1 MIAITETRSGHK
13 SRQVKDV
20 IEYKNELYICVA
32 IGKTRI
38 TQNGFFRTNLIC
50 QSVTEDDSV
59 FELESYKSA
68 PRIIH
73 NATYQTL
80 ELGEF
85 GAVNDAPGRIVRIIG
100 VASLSWVFT
109 DLKVSW
115 LAEPIEP
122 LPRRECI
129 KLIKNYKKEQL
140 HDQYVTSVGQNVI
153 KVSFRKKA

>member
-1 MIAITETRSGHK
+1 MIAITETRSGYK
-13 SRQVKDV
+13 PRQVRDV
-20 IEYKNELYICVA
+20 VEYKDQLYVCVA
-32 IGKTRI
+32 IGKTTI
-38 TQNGFFRTNLIC
+38 TQNGFFRTDLIC
-50 QSVTEDDSV
+50 QSITEDDSV
-59 FELESYKSA
+59 FELVSWESA
-68 PRIIH
+68 PQLIH

-80 ELGEF
+80 ELGGF

-129 KLIKNYKKEQL
+129 KLIRNYKKEQL
-140 HDQYVTSVGQNVI
+140 HDHYVSSVGQNVI
-153 KVSFRKKA
+153 KVSFRKKV